1 LPKWDLTTD
10 AEYVAN
16 LVDVNVG
23 VANVK
28 QCRLLRGYI
37 YLIDDIFL
45 TIIGYCRLNVVF
57 IPPSEILGTPL
68 PLGWSL
74 ISSSWGGGCAASAE
88 KELNFLKLC
97 VHLYLLSLAASVLDC
112 I

>member
-1 LPKWDLTTD
+1 LDLTTD

-45 TIIGYCRLNVVF
+45 TDIIGYYRLNVVF
-57 IPPSEILGTPL
+57 IPPNEILGTPL
-68 PLGWSL
+68 TIGWSL
-74 ISSSWGGGCAASAE
+74 ISSCWGGCAASAE
-88 KELNFLKLC
+88 KKELIF
-97 VHLYLLSLAASVLDC
+97 
-112 I
+112 